1 MALKNAFWYG
11 SEENL
16 STESV
21 EGTSL
26 TFQGVD
32 DVHGGDG
39 LSLGVLSVGDCITDH
54 VLQENLEDTSG
65 LFVDESRDTF
75 DTTSTSQSSDGWLG
89 DTLDVVSQNLAMTL
103 GASLSESLAS
113 FASSRHFVELISIGR
128 EESFLIRVRS
138 VAE

>member
-1 MALKNAFWYG
+1 MALKNAFCLG

-65 LFVDESRDTF
+65 FFIDESRDTF
-75 DTTSTSQSSDGWLG
+75 DATSTSKTTNGGLC
-89 DTLDVVSQNLAMTL
+89 DTLDVVS
-103 GASLSESLAS
+103 
-113 FASSRHFVELISIGR
+113 
-128 EESFLIRVRS
+128 
-138 VAE
+138 

>member
-1 MALKNAFWYG
+1 VALKNAFCLG

-39 LSLGVLSVGDCITDH
+39 LSLSVLSVGDCITDH
-54 VLQENLEDTSG
+54 VLQENLENTSG
-65 LFVDESRDTF
+65 LFIDESRDTF
-75 DTTSTSQSSDGWLG
+75 HATSTSKTTNGGLG
-89 DTLDVVSQNLAMTL
+89 DTLDVVS
-103 GASLSESLAS
+103 
-113 FASSRHFVELISIGR
+113 
-128 EESFLIRVRS
+128 
-138 VAE
+138 

>member
-1 MALKNAFWYG
+1 MALKNAFCLG

-54 VLQENLEDTSG
+54 VLQENLENTSG
-65 LFVDESRDTF
+65 LFIDESRDTF
-75 DTTSTSQSSDGWLG
+75 YATSTSKTANGGLG
-89 DTLDVVSQNLAMTL
+89 DTLDVVS
-103 GASLSESLAS
+103 
-113 FASSRHFVELISIGR
+113 
-128 EESFLIRVRS
+128 
-138 VAE
+138 